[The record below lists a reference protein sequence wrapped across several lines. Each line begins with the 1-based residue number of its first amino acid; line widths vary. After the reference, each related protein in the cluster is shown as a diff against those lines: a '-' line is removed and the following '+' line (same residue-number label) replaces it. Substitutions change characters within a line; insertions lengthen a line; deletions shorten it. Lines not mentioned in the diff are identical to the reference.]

1 MPTEGGILATDG
13 AKDSIDDDMV
23 GSELDKQGSQANVN
37 VSIEVEE
44 EPIDGKTSQEFV
56 EEEMVDD
63 VEQIG
68 DENDEIALQASIEM
82 S

>member
-13 AKDSIDDDMV
+13 AKDSIYDDMV
-23 GSELDKQGSQANVN
+23 GSEVDKHGSQANDN

>member
-23 GSELDKQGSQANVN
+23 DSEADKHGSQANEN

-44 EPIDGKTSQEFV
+44 EPIDEKTSQEFV

-68 DENDEIALQASIEM
+68 DEDD
-82 S
+82 

>member
-23 GSELDKQGSQANVN
+23 GSEVDKHGSQANDN

-68 DENDEIALQASIEM
+68 DDND
-82 S
+82 

>member
-13 AKDSIDDDMV
+13 AKDSIDNDMI
-23 GSELDKQGSQANVN
+23 GSELDKQGSQANDN

-44 EPIDGKTSQEFV
+44 EPIDGKTSQKFV

-68 DENDEIALQASIEM
+68 DEND
-82 S
+82 

>member
-23 GSELDKQGSQANVN
+23 GSEADKQGSYANDN

-44 EPIDGKTSQEFV
+44 EPIDGKTS
-56 EEEMVDD
+56 
-63 VEQIG
+63 
-68 DENDEIALQASIEM
+68 
-82 S
+82 